1 MVTIPPSGPGTAL
14 PRAEMLFYHA
24 GNSAFSAELRAQDA
38 IFDPEIDLGQVFDEG
53 TMDFDAQAITR
64 NRASPCGT
72 GH

>member
-1 MVTIPPSGPGTAL
+1 
-14 PRAEMLFYHA
+14 MLFYHA